1 MSDKNIRLLRIE
13 SVLKELIS
21 EAIGQMR
28 DDSLLGLTVTDVRVS
43 RGKNDALV
51 FILDDTYSDTQKR
64 QIIAALKKSS
74 PIIANY
80 CLAAEGWYK
89 MPKLKFEFD
98 ESMSKMQNLE
108 DIFSKIRGNK

>member
-1 MSDKNIRLLRIE
+1 MSEKNVKLLRVE

-21 EAIGQMR
+21 EALGQMR
-28 DDSLLGLTVTDVRVS
+28 DEKLVGLNITDVRVS
-43 RGKNDALV
+43 KGKNDAIV
-51 FILDDTYSDTQKR
+51 FVFDDDYTDTQKR

-74 PIIANY
+74 PVIANY

-98 ESMSKMQNLE
+98 TLTTEMQNLE
-108 DIFSKIRGNK
+108 DIFKEIGKKK